1 MRHARGYP
9 GNAVRGSEKSPT
21 FLRAGLGLGEYVNVP
36 ETPGWSARL
45 DSNAVEWSGFCE
57 SRTPPFKFSR
67 LNVPVPSP
75 AIFAV
80 STGCPLLSRV
90 SVDTPLLSGAE
101 RSALV
106 MVRPTRNRYTV
117 EP

>member
-1 MRHARGYP
+1 M
-9 GNAVRGSEKSPT
+9 
-21 FLRAGLGLGEYVNVP
+21 P

-45 DSNAVEWSGFCE
+45 DSNAVDERVLRSN
-57 SRTPPFKFSR
+57 TPPFKFSR

-75 AIFAV
+75 AILAV

-106 MVRPTRNRYTV
+106 MVSLTRKCTPLNPSFGRTSSAV
-117 EP
+117 GSFCSP